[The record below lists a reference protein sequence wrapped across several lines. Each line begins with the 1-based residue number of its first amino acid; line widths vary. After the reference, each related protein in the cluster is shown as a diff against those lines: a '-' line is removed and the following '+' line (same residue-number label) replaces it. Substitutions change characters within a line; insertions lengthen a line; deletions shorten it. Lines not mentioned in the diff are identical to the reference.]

1 VEINSVPMDRR
12 WISQVRTLMLRRNL
26 QLILVGALV
35 LILAASLLLSL
46 SKLSSLDEVATREAK
61 ISMWVASQPLV
72 ELLKLRNAVSG
83 FQASIGAENPAYS
96 AEEVQER
103 FEALRSR
110 IPLLTEGRQGEIL
123 QEIAD
128 AAAASQSVSAVLD
141 QVGPDIAAIDG
152 ADALSLRVLQARL
165 STLEPVLS
173 ELHLDAYL
181 QSSAQRDLRI
191 SQLHDI
197 RAHIALTLLG
207 TILSAAVLVVLL
219 VRQWRRTAKLLED
232 AERTANALRL
242 SQRAVEA
249 TSNGILITD
258 HRQENHAIVYCNPAF
273 ERMTGYTRGEVLGKN
288 PRFLQG
294 GDNEQEELG
303 KVRAAM
309 GAGGDYRGVLKN
321 YRKDGTLFWNQLRM
335 SPVFDDAGHLT
346 HYVGIQTDITES
358 YNLTQQLSY
367 QATHDSL
374 TGLVNRAEFERFLQQ
389 ALRRAHTD
397 GSEHALCY
405 LDLDQFKII
414 NDSSGHI
421 AGDELLRQLAE
432 VLKAKLRKSDL
443 LARLGG
449 DEFAVLVGHCT
460 VEDAER
466 VAEVLRKAISEYR
479 FQWDG
484 KSYAVGVSVGLVPIT
499 QLTVSMT
506 EVLKAADAACYAAKD
521 AGRNRIHIFRE
532 GDAELS
538 RRYGEMR
545 WVSRI
550 NEALEA
556 ERYTLRFQPIVPVA
570 AADPSSWQYELLLSM
585 RDHDGAMV
593 SPGAF
598 LPAAERY
605 GLSVRIDRWVVS
617 NAFSWLRSHPA
628 ELAQTQ
634 TCSINLSGPSISDKD
649 FLGFVIDQLDAKA
662 IPAEK
667 ICFEITETA
676 AITNLSSAGRLIS
689 TLRGLGCSFALDDF
703 GSGVSSFAYLKNL
716 AVDSIKIDGVFVKDI
731 CTDPV
736 SRALVKSIND
746 MGHAMGKRTIAEA
759 VESKAIFEELRR
771 IGVDYAQGFGIA
783 APAPLSTLEADTQS
797 PLLKARQA

>member
-1 VEINSVPMDRR
+1 
-12 WISQVRTLMLRRNL
+12 MLRRNL
-26 QLILVGALV
+26 QLVLVGALV
-35 LILAASLLLSL
+35 LLLAASLLFSL
-46 SKLSSLDEVATREAK
+46 SKLSSLEEVATRDIK

-72 ELLKLRNAVSG
+72 ELLKLRNAVAG
-83 FQASIGAENPAYS
+83 FQAAAGSENGTYT

-103 FEALRSR
+103 FDALWSR
-110 IPLLTEGRQGEIL
+110 IPLLTEGRQGQIL

-128 AAAASQSVSAVLD
+128 VQAISRSVFAVLE
-141 QVGPDIAAIDG
+141 QIKPDIESIDR
-152 ADALSLRVLQARL
+152 ADALSLRLLQARL
-165 STLEPVLS
+165 SSLEPVLN
-173 ELHLDAYL
+173 ELHLSAYL
-181 QSSAQRDLRI
+181 QSSAQHDLRT
-191 SQLHDI
+191 SEPHGI
-197 RAHIALTLLG
+197 RTHIVLTLLG
-207 TILSAAVLVVLL
+207 TVLSAAVLVALL
-219 VRQWRRTAKLLED
+219 IRQWRRATRLLED
-232 AERTANALRL
+232 AERTAEALHL

-258 HRQENHAIVYCNPAF
+258 HRQDEHPIVYCNPAF
-273 ERMTGYTRGEVLGKN
+273 ERMTGYTRDQVIGRN

-294 GDNEQEELG
+294 GDNKQDELG

-335 SPVFDDAGHLT
+335 SPVFDDEGHLT

-374 TGLVNRAEFERFLQQ
+374 TGLVNRAEFERYLQR

-432 VLKAKLRKSDL
+432 VLKAKVRKSDL

-460 VEDAER
+460 LQDAER
-466 VAEVLRKAISEYR
+466 VAEGLRTAISEFR

-484 KSYAVGVSVGLVPIT
+484 KSFAVGVSAGLVPIT

-521 AGRNRIHIFRE
+521 AGRNRIHIYRE

-538 RRYGEMR
+538 KRYGEMR

-550 NEALEA
+550 NDALETESYA
-556 ERYTLRFQPIVPVA
+556 LRFQPIVPVVA
-570 AADPSSWQYELLLSM
+570 QDTAKWHYELLLSM
-585 RDHDGAMV
+585 RDKDGAMV

-605 GLSVRIDRWVVS
+605 GLSVKIDRWVVA
-617 NAFSWLRSHPA
+617 NAFSWLATHPA
-628 ELAQTQ
+628 ELAQTGL
-634 TCSINLSGPSISDKD
+634 CSINLSGPSISDKN
-649 FLGFVIDQLDAKA
+649 FLGYVINQLDATSV
-662 IPAEK
+662 PAEK

-676 AITNLSSAGRLIS
+676 AITNLSSASRLIS

-716 AVDSIKIDGVFVKDI
+716 SVDSIKIDGVFVKDI
-731 CTDPV
+731 CNDPV
-736 SRALVKSIND
+736 SRALVKAIND
-746 MGHAMGKRTIAEA
+746 MAHAMGKTTIAEA
-759 VESKAIFEELRR
+759 VESQEVFEELRH
-771 IGVDYAQGFGIA
+771 IGVDYAQGYGIG
-783 APAPLSTLEADTQS
+783 APRPLSTLEVGAEAQV
-797 PLLKARQA
+797 PKARRA

>member
-1 VEINSVPMDRR
+1 
-12 WISQVRTLMLRRNL
+12 MLRRNL
-26 QLILVGALV
+26 QFILVGVLV
-35 LILAASLLLSL
+35 LILAASLLYSL
-46 SKLSSLDEVATREAK
+46 TKLRSLEEVATREIK

-72 ELLKLRNAVSG
+72 ELLKLRNAVAG
-83 FQASIGAENPAYS
+83 FQAGVGAENGTYTA
-96 AEEVQER
+96 AEVQER

-110 IPLLTEGRQGEIL
+110 IPLLTEGRQGQILREITNV
-123 QEIAD
+123 E
-128 AAAASQSVSAVLD
+128 AASQSALAVLD
-141 QVGPDIAAIDG
+141 QVREDVQSIDQ
-152 ADALSLRVLQARL
+152 ADALRLRLLQARL
-165 STLEPVLS
+165 SSLEPVLN

-181 QSSAQRDLRI
+181 QTSAQHDLRT
-191 SQLHDI
+191 SELHGI
-197 RAHIALTLLG
+197 RRHIVLTLLG

-219 VRQWRRTAKLLED
+219 VRQWRRTTKLLEE
-232 AERTANALRL
+232 ARRTANALHL
-242 SQRAVEA
+242 SQRAIEA
-249 TSNGILITD
+249 TSNGILLTD
-258 HRQENHAIVYCNPAF
+258 HRHDDHPIVYCNPAF
-273 ERMTGYTRGEVLGKN
+273 ERMTGYTRDEVLGRN

-294 GDNEQEELG
+294 GDNEQDELG
-303 KVRAAM
+303 KMRAAM

-335 SPVFDDAGHLT
+335 SPVFDDSGHLT
-346 HYVGIQTDITES
+346 HYVGIQTDVTES

-374 TGLVNRAEFERFLQQ
+374 TGLVNRAEFERYLQR

-414 NDSSGHI
+414 NDTSGHI

-432 VLKAKLRKSDL
+432 VLKAKVRKSDL

-449 DEFAVLVGHCT
+449 DEFAVLIEHCT
-460 VEDAER
+460 LQDAER
-466 VAEVLRKAISEYR
+466 VADVLRKSICEYR

-484 KSYAVGVSVGLVPIT
+484 KSFAVGVSAGLVPIT
-499 QLTVSMT
+499 PLTVSMT

-521 AGRNRIHIFRE
+521 GGRNRIHIYRE

-538 RRYGEMR
+538 RRFGEMR

-550 NEALEA
+550 NEALET
-556 ERYTLRFQPIVPVA
+556 ERFTLRFQPIVPVIA
-570 AADPSSWQYELLLSM
+570 GNSSGWHYELLLSM

-605 GLSVRIDRWVVS
+605 GLSVNIDRWVVT
-617 NAFSWLRSHPA
+617 NAFSWLSTHPA
-628 ELAQTQ
+628 ELAQTER
-634 TCSINLSGPSISDKD
+634 CSINLSGPSISDKN
-649 FLGFVIDQLDAKA
+649 FLGFVIDQLENKGV
-662 IPAEK
+662 PAEK

-676 AITNLSSAGRLIS
+676 AITNISSASRLIS

-716 AVDSIKIDGVFVKDI
+716 AVDLIKIDGVFVKEI
-731 CTDPV
+731 CDDPV
-736 SRALVKSIND
+736 SQALVKAIND

-759 VESKAIFEELRR
+759 VESQEIFEELRR
-771 IGVDYAQGFGIA
+771 IGVDYAQGFGITE
-783 APAPLSTLEADTQS
+783 PRPLSTLEVS
-797 PLLKARQA
+797 PEPRALKALRA

>member
-1 VEINSVPMDRR
+1 
-12 WISQVRTLMLRRNL
+12 MLRRNL
-26 QLILVGALV
+26 QLVLVGALV
-35 LILAASLLLSL
+35 LILAGGLLFSL
-46 SKLSSLDEVATREAK
+46 SKLRSLEEATTRETK
-61 ISMWVASQPLV
+61 ISMWVASQPQV
-72 ELLKLRNAVSG
+72 ELLRLRNSVAG
-83 FQASIGAENPAYS
+83 YQAGTGRGNGTYT

-103 FEALRSR
+103 FEALWSR
-110 IPLLTEGRQGEIL
+110 IPLLTEGRPGQIL
-123 QEIAD
+123 QEITD
-128 AAAASQSVSAVLD
+128 VAAISQSVFAVLEQVRVDIHSID
-141 QVGPDIAAIDG
+141 Q
-152 ADALSLRVLQARL
+152 ADPLTLRVLQARL
-165 STLEPVLS
+165 SSLEPVLN
-173 ELHLDAYL
+173 ELHLNAYL
-181 QSSAQRDLRI
+181 QSGAQHDLRALE
-191 SQLHDI
+191 LHDI
-197 RAHIALTLLG
+197 RTHIVLALLG
-207 TILSAAVLVVLL
+207 TILSTALLVLLL
-219 VRQWRRTAKLLED
+219 VRQRRRATKLLED
-232 AERTANALRL
+232 AQRTAEVLKL

-258 HRQENHAIVYCNPAF
+258 HRQESHAIVYCNPAF
-273 ERMTGYTRGEVLGKN
+273 ERMTGYTRSEVLGKN

-294 GDNEQEELG
+294 GDNEQDELG

-335 SPVFDDAGHLT
+335 SPVFDDSGHLT

-358 YNLTQQLSY
+358 YNLTQELSY

-374 TGLVNRAEFERFLQQ
+374 TGLVNRAEFERYLQQ

-432 VLKAKLRKSDL
+432 VLKAKVRKSDL

-460 VEDAER
+460 VQDAER

-479 FQWDG
+479 FQWAG
-484 KSYAVGVSVGLVPIT
+484 KSYAVGVSAGLVPIT

-538 RRYGEMR
+538 KRYGEMR

-550 NEALEA
+550 NEALDT
-556 ERYTLRFQPIVPVA
+556 ERFTLRFQPIVPVKPGS
-570 AADPSSWQYELLLSM
+570 ADYWHYELLLSM
-585 RDHDGAMV
+585 RDQDGAMV

-605 GLSVRIDRWVVS
+605 GLSVRIDRWVVA
-617 NAFSWLRSHPA
+617 NAFSWLGAHPA

-634 TCSINLSGPSISDKD
+634 TCSINLSSPSVSDKN
-649 FLGFVIDQLDAKA
+649 FLGFVIDQLEAKRV
-662 IPAEK
+662 PAKK

-676 AITNLSSAGRLIS
+676 AITNLSSAARLIS
-689 TLRGLGCSFALDDF
+689 TLKGLGCSFALDDF

-716 AVDSIKIDGVFVKDI
+716 AVDSIKIDGVFVKNI
-731 CTDPV
+731 CEDSV
-736 SRALVKSIND
+736 SRALVKAIND

-759 VESKAIFEELRR
+759 VESKEIFEELRR

-783 APAPLSTLEADTQS
+783 APRPLSALEVGTES
-797 PLLKARQA
+797 RPLMARMA